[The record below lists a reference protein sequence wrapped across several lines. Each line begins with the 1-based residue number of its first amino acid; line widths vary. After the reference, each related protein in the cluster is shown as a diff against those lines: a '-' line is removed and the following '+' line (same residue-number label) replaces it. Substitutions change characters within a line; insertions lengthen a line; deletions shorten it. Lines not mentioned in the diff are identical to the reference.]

1 MVSVM
6 RGCAAVV
13 ALSLVIAG
21 CAADETA
28 SSGSPVRCT
37 PGQPQP
43 CSCAGGAVGMR
54 ICAVGGASFTT
65 ECMCGNGM
73 PAGMGAGAGGTAG
86 LAGGGAGAGGSTAGA
101 AGFSAAGTGG
111 ANLAGSGGRGGAG
124 GMAMAGTGGRSG
136 SGGTGGMGGAGGGG
150 AGGGAAGTGVP
161 AGDMDALR
169 QSCVDYINMYRATLG
184 RAPLRRA
191 TPEQEACSDM
201 GAKKDGDSGDAHS
214 SAGDCQGLGAQNTCP
229 GYPVRGDD
237 VAAIETSLKGCLDQ
251 MWDEGMPPVPVS
263 ECIRDSGG
271 CFQEYGHWINMQSE
285 TSAVAACGFY
295 QMQNGRYWMNQNFG
309 R

>member
-1 MVSVM
+1 
-6 RGCAAVV
+6 
-13 ALSLVIAG
+13 
-21 CAADETA
+21 
-28 SSGSPVRCT
+28 
-37 PGQPQP
+37 
-43 CSCAGGAVGMR
+43 
-54 ICAVGGASFTT
+54 
-65 ECMCGNGM
+65 M
-73 PAGMGAGAGGTAG
+73 PSAGMGAGAG
-86 LAGGGAGAGGSTAGA
+86 AGGAAGAAVGGAGAAGSAAGAGGS
-101 AGFSAAGTGG
+101 SAAGAGG
-111 ANLAGSGGRGGAG
+111 MSLAGRGGQGGAG
-124 GMAMAGTGGRSG
+124 GTAMAGAGGRSG
-136 SGGTGGMGGAGGGG
+136 TGGTGGMGGAGAGG
-150 AGGGAAGTGVP
+150 AGGMAAP

-169 QSCVDYINMYRATLG
+169 QACVDYINMYRATLG

-201 GAKKDGDSGDAHS
+201 GAKKDGDSGNAHS

-251 MWDEGMPPVPVS
+251 MWDEGMPPIPVN